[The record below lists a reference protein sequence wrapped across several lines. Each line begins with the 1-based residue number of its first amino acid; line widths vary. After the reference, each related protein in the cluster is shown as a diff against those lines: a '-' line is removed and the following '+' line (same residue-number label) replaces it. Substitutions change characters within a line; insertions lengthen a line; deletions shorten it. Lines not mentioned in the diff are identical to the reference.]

1 MAEHTNKINVLW
13 LVDHLGYGGFMHGA
27 GKFYLDTIPLLD
39 ENKINVTLCVLRS
52 RDHLTKLF
60 EDRGVRI
67 LHLGRNKFDPRTITD
82 LIKIIRKEKIELI
95 HCHGYGS
102 DNFGRMVGGL
112 FRIPTI
118 VHAHDDNFNYPWH
131 QNLADL
137 LLRRFTKKAIAIS
150 ESVKRSCVTKR
161 KICPNKLSVIH
172 NGILLNNFNTIEKE
186 LIQKE
191 RKHLGIKLDSK
202 IVGTVARLRAEK
214 GIKYLIESAPKI
226 LEIFPDTIFLIAG
239 DGPLREELQ
248 NLASQLG
255 IQDKVLFMGFRQ
267 DIPAVLSV
275 IDVFVAPSE
284 TEGLGLGILEA
295 MAIGKP
301 IVATSVG
308 GIIEIL
314 KDGETGY
321 LVPAK
326 NSQELAKRVIYMLK
340 NEEEA
345 RCLGIKA
352 REESRK
358 YDINSNV
365 KKIEE
370 QYFGLITSNN

>member
-1 MAEHTNKINVLW
+1 M
-13 LVDHLGYGGFMHGA
+13 
-27 GKFYLDTIPLLD
+27 
-39 ENKINVTLCVLRS
+39 
-52 RDHLTKLF
+52 
-60 EDRGVRI
+60 
-67 LHLGRNKFDPRTITD
+67 
-82 LIKIIRKEKIELI
+82 
-95 HCHGYGS
+95 
-102 DNFGRMVGGL
+102 
-112 FRIPTI
+112 
-118 VHAHDDNFNYPWH
+118 
-131 QNLADL
+131 
-137 LLRRFTKKAIAIS
+137 
-150 ESVKRSCVTKR
+150 
-161 KICPNKLSVIH
+161 
-172 NGILLNNFNTIEKE
+172 LNNFNTIEKE

>member
-1 MAEHTNKINVLW
+1 M
-13 LVDHLGYGGFMHGA
+13 
-27 GKFYLDTIPLLD
+27 
-39 ENKINVTLCVLRS
+39 
-52 RDHLTKLF
+52 
-60 EDRGVRI
+60 
-67 LHLGRNKFDPRTITD
+67 
-82 LIKIIRKEKIELI
+82 
-95 HCHGYGS
+95 
-102 DNFGRMVGGL
+102 
-112 FRIPTI
+112 
-118 VHAHDDNFNYPWH
+118 
-131 QNLADL
+131 
-137 LLRRFTKKAIAIS
+137 
-150 ESVKRSCVTKR
+150 
-161 KICPNKLSVIH
+161 
-172 NGILLNNFNTIEKE
+172 
-186 LIQKE
+186 
-191 RKHLGIKLDSK
+191 
-202 IVGTVARLRAEK
+202 
-214 GIKYLIESAPKI
+214 IESAPKI